1 MKNSP
6 LDRLLSDASR
16 APGRPDPELDLGLE
30 NRVLAAVRAARRA
43 TDPLPL
49 LRVLRIGLGLAGAT
63 AAFSVYLTVNDGM
76 APQNRLVTVE
86 EAFTVPEPETY
97 LALQ

>member
-1 MKNSP
+1 
-6 LDRLLSDASR
+6 
-16 APGRPDPELDLGLE
+16 
-30 NRVLAAVRAARRA
+30 
-43 TDPLPL
+43 
-49 LRVLRIGLGLAGAT
+49 
-63 AAFSVYLTVNDGM
+63 M